1 MVGRVAK
8 RAREREKESQKQR
21 ATEKETQRESP
32 HYSLA
37 EFFFLPFLFY
47 SGSSLLDGVTHIQ
60 GKLSPQPQLMF
71 SGNTLTDTV
80 RSEFY

>member
-60 GKLSPQPQLMF
+60 GSFLFNPHLMF
-71 SGNTLTDTV
+71 SESTLTDTL